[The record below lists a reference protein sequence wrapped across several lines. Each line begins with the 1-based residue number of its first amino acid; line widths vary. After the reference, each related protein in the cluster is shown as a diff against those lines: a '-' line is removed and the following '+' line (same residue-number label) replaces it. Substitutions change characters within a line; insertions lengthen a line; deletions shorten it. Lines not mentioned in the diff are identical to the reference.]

1 MNEEGVQQ
9 LPSHV
14 AIYCYINIGW
24 KIEECILVSSRQPA
38 DCNYACTQTTLT
50 NCYGSM
56 TQCDCKPVTEV
67 YYNMIKVCRKKVG
80 GGDKEPQITEGRAVN
95 IA

>member
-1 MNEEGVQQ
+1 MYFYV
-9 LPSHV
+9 
-14 AIYCYINIGW
+14 
-24 KIEECILVSSRQPA
+24 QPA
-38 DCNYACTQTTLT
+38 YCNYACAQTIIT

-56 TQCDCKPVTEV
+56 KHAIIKRLRRFTI
-67 YYNMIKVCRKKVG
+67 NMIKVCKKKKVG